1 MKQLGRQGPQAI
13 LWLVV
18 AVVLVSS
25 LAAFTGTV
33 GASSSSG
40 YRLVGYAEQP
50 GGVAPVPAG
59 VTVDL
64 ASQTSP
70 TTVYST
76 TTSAGGQFVFNS
88 ANTAGALGPGWWGVW
103 TPIRTN
109 VSLTGCSPC
118 AVLSN
123 ATPIY
128 SYQSAANL
136 SSTSNQ
142 VTIPN
147 VAILPYN
154 ATLSGTTYSGT
165 QVAGG
170 ALLQLLAPHYNDVV
184 LNQVRSNSTT
194 GAFSFPVPYGSWV
207 LRTTLTGPTTYYNTT
222 AVTIQSP
229 TLTVNPVVQRYMITG
244 FMNIAG
250 TSTHVP
256 TPGNVTLYDPLNN
269 YIYSFPT
276 PPGGFYSVPT
286 YPQGFSFGTSG
297 SQPFVVILSAV
308 GYQTASYA
316 VNVTANTALF
326 RNVNMVPLANVNRAH
341 YFTTIDLSGF
351 NPLQGNG
358 TTNVSTVAL
367 LGNQTALPWLG
378 NSSVGQLWAQLG
390 LDFNH
395 SLTLSA
401 SQLPSFYQMLAAM
414 GPFFPAQQA
423 GLSINGTGF
432 VQASPMT
439 QNTLTNDSSCVAVCS
454 LDSPAYIS
462 YAWGSQYALNGTTA
476 RNSSRYTISFAYH
489 GSGSNVATNNYTVI
503 LPQGYVLAA
512 GTAAPANT
520 RLVPV
525 GTGGTWTAFTLA
537 TSPGAGPGTISL
549 PIVRYSAPSANVNVS
564 VPNFAFSAKN
574 VFNQTHGNYTVVV
587 GVGQTA
593 VFSALN
599 STYPAGTN
607 GTRFTWNFG
616 DNTPT
621 VTTTTATTNHTY
633 TAATTG
639 ATPYT
644 GWLNLTSSGGLTANV
659 TFHVWVVA
667 PGQVTAGIA
676 TNATASMIHS
686 GYILLNWSTLLQ
698 INATASRAVTSPGAP
713 GIPGVLSVAYFVVQ
727 SSNNKITANYS
738 VAKGARFGTNL
749 TVVFGQ
755 SPPPG
760 QYLNSTVINGTTV
773 NFHGWRYTVN
783 LTVWNGVG
791 ESSTT
796 SLIVLV
802 NDSQRPV
809 SKFELLNQAGKP
821 VPVSGLIGSGAN
833 FSAVVQLNA
842 ANSTDPN
849 NGTIVR
855 YSWNITNPSS
865 TKWNNGSRI
874 LFINTTTVKPYP
886 KIALPAETKP
896 YSINLTVWDLNNNSA
911 SSTQTLSVSI
921 NATTSPIMAA
931 NNLTGPVSL
940 TQGSSYTFWVN
951 VTAGGG
957 AKSVARNVSVWW
969 YTLPPNGIGSRATVA
984 RNSSVAFYNY
994 TNGVV
999 SSIAWRTPVP
1009 GVIPALNYNTTV
1021 RAQITWSPSSSGNVY
1036 LYANV
1041 TASNEYAGSYGTQ
1054 NVAVLSV
1061 SVAQSPT
1068 SLYLT
1073 YGAIAAVVIVIFG
1086 AIFYIWRRR
1095 TRGSSSSIGS
1105 RGKGSS
1111 TSGAKLEKGK
1121 RDEP

>member
-64 ASQTSP
+64 ASQVSP
-70 TTVYST
+70 GTVYST
-76 TTSAGGQFVFNS
+76 TTTAGGQFVFNS

-109 VSLTGCSPC
+109 VSLAGCSPC

-136 SSTSNQ
+136 TSTYNQ

-154 ATLSGTTYSGT
+154 ATLSGVAFSGN
-165 QVAGG
+165 QAAGG
-170 ALLQLLAPHYNDVV
+170 ALVQLLAPTFNDVV
-184 LNQVRSNSTT
+184 LNQARTNTTT
-194 GAFSFPVPYGSWV
+194 GAFSFSVPYGSWV
-207 LRTTLTGPTTYYNTT
+207 LRTTLSGPTTYYNTT
-222 AVTIQSP
+222 AVTVQSS
-229 TLTVNPVVQRYMITG
+229 TVTVNPVVQRYMITG

-286 YPQGFSFGTSG
+286 YPQGFSFGTAG
-297 SQPFVVILSAV
+297 TQPFVVILSAV
-308 GYQTASYA
+308 GYQTTSYT
-316 VNVTANTALF
+316 VNVTADTALF
-326 RNVNMVPLANVNRAH
+326 RNVNMLPMASANGAH
-341 YFTTIDLSGF
+341 YSTTINLAGF
-351 NPLQGNG
+351 NPLKGNG
-358 TTNVSTVAL
+358 TINVTTVTS
-367 LGNQTALPWLG
+367 LGNQTTLPSLG
-378 NSSVGQLWAQLG
+378 NASVGQLWAQLG
-390 LDFNH
+390 LDLNH
-395 SLTLSA
+395 SLYLSEA
-401 SQLPSFYQMLAAM
+401 QLPAFYSLLAAQ
-414 GPFFPAQQA
+414 GPNFPAVQA

-432 VQASPMT
+432 VQASPQT
-439 QNTLTNDSSCVAVCS
+439 QNTLVNDSSCVGVCS
-454 LDSPAYIS
+454 LNSSAYIL
-462 YAWGSQYALNGTTA
+462 YNWASQYALNGTVA
-476 RNSSRYTISFAYH
+476 LNSSRYTLSFTYH
-489 GSGSNVATNNYTVI
+489 GSGSDLATNNYTVV
-503 LPQGYVLAA
+503 LPQGYVLVA
-512 GTAAPANT
+512 GTRAPAST

-525 GTGGTWTAFTLA
+525 GTGGTWTAFTLV
-537 TSPGAGPGTISL
+537 TSASAASGTITL
-549 PIVRYSAPSANVNVS
+549 PIVRYTAPSANVNVS
-564 VPNFAFSAKN
+564 VSNFAFSSKN
-574 VFNQTHGNYTVVV
+574 VLNQTHGNYTVVV
-587 GVGQTA
+587 GLGQVA
-593 VFSALN
+593 AFSALN
-599 STYPAGTN
+599 SSYPAGTN
-607 GTRFTWNFG
+607 GTKFTWNFG
-616 DNTPT
+616 DNTST

-633 TAATTG
+633 STATTG

-644 GWLNLTSSGGLTANV
+644 GWLNVTSSGGLTANV

-738 VAKGARFGTNL
+738 VARGAVFGTNL
-749 TVVFGQ
+749 TVAFGQ

-773 NFHGWRYTVN
+773 DFHGWRYNVN
-783 LTVWNGVG
+783 LTVWDGTG
-791 ESSTT
+791 QSSTT
-796 SLIVLV
+796 TLIVLV
-802 NDSQRPV
+802 NDSQPPR
-809 SKFELLNQAGKP
+809 SKFQLLNQAGKP
-821 VPVSGLIGSGAN
+821 VPASGLIGSGAN
-833 FSAVVQLNA
+833 FSALVQLDA

-849 NGTIVR
+849 NGSIVS

-865 TKWNNGSRI
+865 RTWNNGSRI
-874 LFINTTTVKPYP
+874 LFINVTTVKPYP
-886 KIALPAETKP
+886 KIALPAEIKP
-896 YSINLTVWDLNNNSA
+896 YSINLTVRDLNNNTA

-957 AKSVARNVSVWW
+957 AKSVARNVTVWW
-969 YTLPPNGIGSRATVA
+969 YTLPPNGIGAKNTVISN
-984 RNSSVAFYNY
+984 RSVVFYNY

-999 SSIAWRTPVP
+999 SPVAWRTPVP
-1009 GVIPALNYNTTV
+1009 GIIPSLNYNTTV
-1021 RAQITWSPSSSGNVY
+1021 RAQITWSPSSSGNFY

-1054 NVAVLSV
+1054 NVAVLSI

-1073 YGAIAAVVIVIFG
+1073 YGAIAAVVVI
-1086 AIFYIWRRR
+1086 IFAVIYILWRRR
-1095 TRGSSSSIGS
+1095 TRGSSPNVGGK
-1105 RGKGSS
+1105 GKGSS
-1111 TSGAKLEKGK
+1111 TGSSRLEKGK
-1121 RDEP
+1121 RDDA